1 MIVSCHALLLRK
13 IGIPLKFDSISLNIP
28 RMNKDYVRLSVNVN
42 KIALIRNSRGGNAPD
57 LVQVAKDC
65 EAYGA
70 DGITIHPRPD
80 QRHIRYS
87 DIPALKEVVQTELN
101 IEGNP
106 TREFLAQVIEHQP
119 HQCTLVPDHPDAL
132 TSDGGWDTIRHADFL
147 TDVVAELSE
156 KGIRVSIFVDALPE
170 MVEGAAKTGAH
181 RIEFY
186 TGPFAHLYPTN
197 PSKAIEP
204 HIVAAKAAEQSGI
217 GVNAGHDL
225 NLKNL
230 RYYHQMVP
238 QLLEVSIGHAL
249 VCDALYYGLENVIG
263 MYKYQLRPF

>member
-1 MIVSCHALLLRK
+1 MSQE
-13 IGIPLKFDSISLNIP
+13 N
-28 RMNKDYVRLSVNVN
+28 VRLSVNIN
-42 KIALIRNSRGGNAPD
+42 KIALIRNSRGGNAPN

-65 EAYGA
+65 ETFGA

-87 DIPALKEVVQTELN
+87 DIPALKAVVKTELN
-101 IEGNP
+101 VEGNP
-106 TREFLAQVIEHQP
+106 TKEFMAQVLEHQP

-132 TSDGGWDTIRHADFL
+132 TSDGGWDTIKYADML
-147 TDVVAELSE
+147 TDVIGELSG
-156 KGIRVSIFVDALPE
+156 KGIRVSIFIDANPE
-170 MVEGAAKTGAH
+170 MVEGAAKVGAH

-186 TGPFAHLYPTN
+186 TGPYAGQYTSDPVI
-197 PSKAIEP
+197 AIEN
-204 HIVAAKAAEQSGI
+204 HVVAAKMAEQLSI

-225 NLKNL
+225 NLTNL